1 MRRFRFLFSCGV
13 FLFLGPVLAGAGEH
27 PRSVPLHWSPTTS
40 QIQAWHSVAPLP
52 EREISPSVS
61 LKVALPPGAG
71 PCVLAIEHSQWRADT
86 FAGVKPFKG
95 PAAELGVRGS
105 WHGISYQ
112 EVIVHPIQA
121 DENGQG
127 RLLVSLTATL
137 EIGNVESE
145 RPEAG
150 GVLSPEAPLFVNPGQ
165 TSLFAR
171 TRGPWEPGPEAAAPE
186 TSPGRCRI
194 SVSQDGIYRLD
205 ANYLASHGLNLVGT
219 SLSSIHLMS
228 RGVQLP
234 FFVDGPSSPTFG
246 SQNAIVF
253 YGQHLH
259 VTNRPYWQGGDF
271 TRSNVYWLYAD
282 ATPGVLMQSSSAAP
296 SSGYQTVTTFS
307 ATVHNEVNN
316 FYDPINHF
324 RPNGDNW
331 FWAPVYVV
339 PAGGSSSAQSYST
352 NLSAAAGTGAT
363 LTAVFA
369 GLTGATRSVQAQL
382 NGAGPTSG
390 GAPWTGAALSEQS
403 WNFGSGPSPGTN
415 TVAFTVSSAGGTD
428 YDFLDYFDVTYER
441 TFDADNGTL
450 LFTVPNQNAQ
460 YSSSGYSAPPYI
472 LDLSAS
478 DPATGLYLPV
488 MLTGAAFSNGTVTFE
503 MPQNPNVSGRT
514 VAISSAPLLPDSAAL
529 SSGVDLA
536 SPQPGAD
543 LLIITHPF
551 FHPAGQDQIWQDYL
565 ARREAQ
571 MAVRVVDIQDV
582 YDNFSYGIFDPTAIR
597 TFLQTVASNWNPVPK
612 YVLLIGDATYD
623 YDNYRQDPTIQ
634 NWVPTMMFEDLGD
647 STYMGRYPSD
657 AWYADVNGDG
667 YPDMAVGRLP
677 ARSYPQLAGMLTK
690 IMAYQD
696 QALQGSWYKTG
707 LFVADTWTQ
716 SWEQVFETFNNQLQ
730 ATYMQAPW
738 QSQHVYFHDPPYNGT
753 DADACASDIR
763 TDWVGSAIVHYDG
776 HSGVSFY
783 GKNCDIFGSI
793 PLNVANCR
801 TGSASDSDVSL
812 LAPITLP
819 PSSPFA
825 PLPFVL
831 NAGCYSSAFDEP
843 GDPCLMEALLDRPD
857 GGDVGSTGFST
868 IAYPDEEE
876 TFNSSIFNLAFLTP
890 KVRTLGDLV
899 DAGRFSLPSS
909 DARSVMG
916 NILLGD
922 PTLRLR
928 LPAPAPPTQLSA
940 TPGDASVALAWSA
953 PATTVASYNLYR
965 SQDGG
970 ATWALVSGA
979 NLGASS
985 TAYTDTGLTNGTTYS
1000 YYITT
1005 LDSGGFEGA
1014 PSNIASATPG
1024 APSCTLACTASV
1036 PTSAPIGQPVAFSAT
1051 ATPSNCS
1058 SSTVTY
1064 DWGFGDGSP
1073 HSSSQNPTHAYAS
1086 AGTYTWTMTASDS
1099 GATCSQSGTIQVEAC
1114 SLTCSATVPS
1124 SGAAGVPVTFVAA
1137 SASDCTASPTFHW
1150 DFGDG
1155 TGGAQGSIVTHAY
1168 AQGGTYPWTLTVTA
1182 GGQTCS
1188 QSGTVTVCSLTC
1200 STTVPSRGQ
1209 TGGIVSFS
1217 ATASLGAGCQ
1227 GSPAFTW
1234 IFGDG
1239 TQASGASTTHA
1250 YGSPGTY
1257 TWLLTASAGGL
1268 TCSQEGS
1275 ITVVDP
1281 PVITSVGKAFP
1292 PFRLVLKGANLQ
1304 AGAQVSINGTSW
1316 AQVSWK
1322 GTGKLVLKGRG
1333 LRAMFPGGTFV
1344 PIRVVNSDGGEVT
1357 VSYDRRSNNWRP
1369 AG

>member
-1 MRRFRFLFSCGV
+1 
-13 FLFLGPVLAGAGEH
+13 LGA
-27 PRSVPLHWSPTTS
+27 
-40 QIQAWHSVAPLP
+40 
-52 EREISPSVS
+52 
-61 LKVALPPGAG
+61 
-71 PCVLAIEHSQWRADT
+71 
-86 FAGVKPFKG
+86 
-95 PAAELGVRGS
+95 RGS
-105 WHGISYQ
+105 WHGIPFQ
-112 EVIVHPIQA
+112 EILLHPIQL
-121 DENGQG
+121 DDQG
-127 RLLVSLTATL
+127 KQRLLVDLRAVLKVSGGGQGSRMPVPLR
-137 EIGNVESE
+137 IPSE
-145 RPEAG
+145 A
-150 GVLSPEAPLFVNPGQ
+150 LAFVNPAQ
-165 TSLFAR
+165 
-171 TRGPWEPGPEAAAPE
+171 AALYTQRNSSAFPTAE
-186 TSPGRCRI
+186 NTLQPTLPQRLRLSI
-194 SVSQDGIYRLD
+194 SQDGIYRLS
-205 ANYLASHGLNLVGT
+205 ANYLSSNGLNLVGA
-219 SLSSIHLMS
+219 SLSTIHLMS

-234 FFVDGPSSPTFG
+234 FWVDGPQGSTFT

-253 YGQHLH
+253 YAQHLH
-259 VTNRPYWQGGDF
+259 ITNRPLWQGGDF
-271 TRSNVYWLYAD
+271 TSTNVYWLYTDATPGLLMQTAD
-282 ATPGVLMQSSSAAP
+282 ATP
-296 SSGYQTVTTFS
+296 SSGFATVTSFTT
-307 ATVHNEVNN
+307 TVHSEVNN
-316 FYDPINHF
+316 FYDPIDHF

-331 FWAPVYVV
+331 FWGPVYVI
-339 PAGGSSSAQSYST
+339 PAGGSSTPRTYTVSLPDST
-352 NLSAAAGTGAT
+352 GQGTQI
-363 LTAVFA
+363 TAVFA
-369 GLTGATRSVQAQL
+369 GLTTASRSVVAQL
-382 NGAGPTSG
+382 NGLSSTSG
-390 GAPWTGAALSEQS
+390 GTSWSGKTLSTQS
-403 WNFGSGPSPGTN
+403 WTFSQAPAAGTN
-415 TVAFTVSSAGGTD
+415 TLTLTASTQGGQGD
-428 YDFLDYFDVTYER
+428 YLLLDYFDVSYTR
-441 TFDADNGTL
+441 TFTADGNSL
-450 LFTVPNQNAQ
+450 LFSAPNANAQ
-460 YSSSGYSAPPYI
+460 YSSAGYSTQPYI

-488 MLTGAAFSNGTVTFE
+488 MLTGASFSNGTVTFQ
-503 MPQNPNVSGRT
+503 MPQNPNAQGRT
-514 VAISSAPLLPDSAAL
+514 VAISSAPLLPDSAAM
-529 SSGVDLA
+529 SSGVELA
-536 SPQPGAD
+536 SPQPGCD

-551 FHPAGQDQIWQDYL
+551 FHPAGQDQIWQEYL

-571 MAVRVVDIQDV
+571 MSVRVVDIQDI
-582 YDNFSYGIFDPTAIR
+582 YDNFSYGIFDPTAIHS
-597 TFLQTVASNWNPVPK
+597 FLQTVASNWAPVPK

-623 YDNYRQDPTIQ
+623 YYNYMQDPTIQ

-657 AWYADVNGDG
+657 SWYADVNGDG

-677 ARSYPQLAGMLTK
+677 ARSYAQLAGMLTK
-690 IMAYQD
+690 IMAYED
-696 QALQGSWYKTG
+696 QTLQGSWYKTG

-738 QSQHVYFHDPPYNGT
+738 QTQHVYFHDPPYNGT
-753 DADACASDIR
+753 NADACASDIR
-763 TDWVGSAIVHYDG
+763 SDWTGSAIVHYDG
-776 HSGVSFY
+776 HSGVGFY

-819 PSSPFA
+819 PSPPFA

-831 NAGCYSSAFDEP
+831 NSGCYSSAFDEP

-857 GGDVGSTGFST
+857 GGDIGSTGFST

-876 TFNSSIFNLAFLTP
+876 TFNSSIFDLAFLTP

-899 DAGRFSLPSS
+899 DAGRFSLPST

-928 LPAPAPPTQLSA
+928 LPAPAPPTELSA
-940 TPGDASVALAWSA
+940 TPGDASVALAWSP

-970 ATWALVSGA
+970 TTWALVSGA

-985 TAYTDTGLTNGTTYS
+985 TTYTDTGLANGTTYS

-1005 LDSGGFEGA
+1005 LDSGGFEGP
-1014 PSNIASATPG
+1014 PSNIASATP
-1024 APSCTLACTASV
+1024 ATPSCTLTCTATI
-1036 PTSAPIGQPVAFSAT
+1036 PASAPINQAVTFTAT

-1073 HSSSQNPTHAYAS
+1073 HSSSQNPTHTYTS

-1124 SGAAGVPVTFVAA
+1124 SGTAGVPITFVAA
-1137 SASDCTASPTFHW
+1137 SASDCTASPTFYW

-1168 AQGGTYPWTLTVTA
+1168 AAGGTYSWTLTVTA
-1182 GGQTCS
+1182 GGQSCS

-1200 STTVPSRGQ
+1200 SATVPSRGQ
-1209 TGGIVSFS
+1209 AGGIVSFS
-1217 ATASLGAGCQ
+1217 ATASLGAGCP

-1239 TQASGASTTHA
+1239 TQASGASTTHSYA
-1250 YGSPGTY
+1250 SSGTY
-1257 TWLLTASAGGL
+1257 TWLLTASADGL

-1275 ITVVDP
+1275 ITIVEP
-1281 PVITSVGKAFP
+1281 PVITSVGKAYP

-1304 AGAQVSINGTSW
+1304 EDAQVSINGTSW

-1322 GTGKLVLKGRG
+1322 GPGKLVLKGRG
-1333 LRAMFPGGTFV
+1333 LRALFPKGVFV
-1344 PIRVVNSDGGEVT
+1344 PIRVVNPDGGEVA
-1357 VSYDRRSNNWRP
+1357 VSYDRSSNSWRP
-1369 AG
+1369 AS

>member
-1 MRRFRFLFSCGV
+1 M
-13 FLFLGPVLAGAGEH
+13 
-27 PRSVPLHWSPTTS
+27 
-40 QIQAWHSVAPLP
+40 
-52 EREISPSVS
+52 
-61 LKVALPPGAG
+61 
-71 PCVLAIEHSQWRADT
+71 
-86 FAGVKPFKG
+86 
-95 PAAELGVRGS
+95 
-105 WHGISYQ
+105 
-112 EVIVHPIQA
+112 
-121 DENGQG
+121 
-127 RLLVSLTATL
+127 
-137 EIGNVESE
+137 
-145 RPEAG
+145 
-150 GVLSPEAPLFVNPGQ
+150 
-165 TSLFAR
+165 
-171 TRGPWEPGPEAAAPE
+171 
-186 TSPGRCRI
+186 
-194 SVSQDGIYRLD
+194 YRLD
-205 ANYLASHGLNLVGT
+205 ASYLSSHGLNLVGT
-219 SLSSIHLMS
+219 SLSNIHLMS

-234 FFVDGPSSPTFG
+234 FWVDGPLAGSFT

-259 VTNRPYWQGGDF
+259 ITNRPLWQGGDF
-271 TRSNVYWLYAD
+271 TSTNIYWVYSD
-282 ATPGVLMQSSSAAP
+282 SSSSGLLMATSNAAP
-296 SSGYQTVTTFS
+296 TNTYPIVGSFT
-307 ATVHNEVNN
+307 AMVHSEVNN
-316 FYDPINHF
+316 WYDPIDHF

-331 FWAPVYVV
+331 FWGPVYRA
-339 PAGGSSSAQSYST
+339 PPGNASNPQSYT
-352 NLSAAAGTGAT
+352 VLLPAATGSGAT

-369 GLTGATRSVQAQL
+369 DPTNNTHTMTAQL
-382 NGAGPTSG
+382 NGQNPASG
-390 GAPWTGAALSEQS
+390 GTSWTGFGLSTQT
-403 WNFGSGPSPGTN
+403 WIFAPGPNVGSN
-415 TVAFTVSSAGGTD
+415 TVSFSLSSSGTYD
-428 YDFLDYFDVTYER
+428 YAFLDYFEVAYQR
-441 TFDADNGTL
+441 TFAADGNSLFFSAPNGD
-450 LFTVPNQNAQ
+450 AQ
-460 YSSSGYSAPPYI
+460 YSSSGYSSQPYI

-478 DPATGLYLPV
+478 DPSTGLVLPV
-488 MLTGAAFSNGTVTFE
+488 LLTGASFSNGTVTFQ
-503 MPQNPNVSGRT
+503 MPQNPAVTTRT
-514 VAISSAPLLPDSAAL
+514 VALSSAPLLPDSAAL

-536 SPQPGAD
+536 SPQQGCD

-551 FHPAGQDQIWQDYL
+551 FHPTGQDQIWQEYL

-571 MAVRVVDIQDV
+571 MSVRVVDIQDI
-582 YDNFSYGIFDPTAIR
+582 YDNFSYGIFDPTAIH
-597 TFLQTVASNWNPVPK
+597 TFLQTVASNWDPVPK

-623 YDNYRQDPTIQ
+623 YYNYKQDPTIQ
-634 NWVPTMMFEDLGD
+634 NWVPTMMFDDLGD

-677 ARSYPQLAGMLTK
+677 ARNYAQLAGMLTK
-690 IMAYQD
+690 IMAYED
-696 QALQGSWYKTG
+696 QTLQGSWYKTG

-716 SWEQVFETFNNQLQ
+716 SWEQVFETFNTQLQ
-730 ATYMQAPW
+730 ATYMQSPW
-738 QSQHVYFHDPPYNGT
+738 QTQHVYFHDPPYNGT

-763 TDWVGSAIVHYDG
+763 TDWPGSAIVHYDG
-776 HSGVSFY
+776 HSGVGFY
-783 GKNCDIFGSI
+783 GKYCDIFGSI

-812 LAPITLP
+812 LAPVTLP

-857 GGDVGSTGFST
+857 GGDIGSTGFST

-876 TFNSSIFNLAFLTP
+876 TFNSSIFDLAFLTP

-899 DAGRFSLPSS
+899 DAGRFSLPST

-940 TPGDASVALAWSA
+940 TPGDASAELAWSA

-1005 LDSGGFEGA
+1005 LDSEGFEGA
-1014 PSNIASATPG
+1014 PSNIASVTPG
-1024 APSCTLACTASV
+1024 APPCTLACTASV
-1036 PTSAPIGQPVAFSAT
+1036 PTSAAVNQALAFSAT

-1058 SSTVTY
+1058 STTVTY

-1073 HSSSQNPTHAYAS
+1073 HSSSQNPTHTYTAAGTYTWTMTASLNGVLCSQTGSIAVGTCSLSCSASGPSNLMVNETAAFTAAATPSNCSSSTVTYDWGFGDGSAHSSDQNPTHAYTS

-1099 GATCSQSGTIQVEAC
+1099 GTTCSQTGTIQVDAC
-1114 SLTCSATVPS
+1114 SLTCSAIVPP
-1124 SGAAGVPVTFVAA
+1124 SGVAGVPLTFVAA
-1137 SASDCTASPTFHW
+1137 SASECTASPTFLW

-1155 TGGAQGSIVTHAY
+1155 TGGTQGSIVTHAY
-1168 AQGGTYPWTLTVTA
+1168 AQGGTYQWTLTVTA

-1200 STTVPSRGQ
+1200 SATVPSRGQ
-1209 TGGIVSFS
+1209 PGAAVSLS
-1217 ATASLGAGCQ
+1217 ATASLGAGCP

-1250 YGSPGTY
+1250 YASSGTY
-1257 TWLLTASAGGL
+1257 TWLLTASADGL

-1281 PVITSVGKAFP
+1281 PVITSVGKASP

-1304 AGAQVSINGTSW
+1304 AGAQVSINGTPW

-1333 LRAMFPGGTFV
+1333 LRAKFPGGTFV
-1344 PIRVVNSDGGEVT
+1344 PIRVVNPDGGEVT
-1357 VSYDRRSNNWRP
+1357 VSYDRRSNSWRP